1 MHARKK
7 MVERAKIPRKKGKL
21 HGRKMAEIQPVDDD
35 AKARKRKPKFS
46 VSEFSAIIEN
56 VQKNQSVQEVKASV

>member
-21 HGRKMAEIQPVDDD
+21 HGRKTAEIQPVDDD
-35 AKARKRKPKFS
+35 SKSREDCKKLKTSGRSCPS
-46 VSEFSAIIEN
+46 
-56 VQKNQSVQEVKASV
+56 